1 MAPSSSSSSF
11 SSPVPYVLLFSSLLI
26 SAFLPS
32 RSCASQNLPA
42 ETAISVR
49 EILESA
55 REPEFFD
62 WMTNIRRRIHQN
74 PELAFEEYK
83 TSELIRSELDKLGIG
98 YSWPVAKTGVV
109 ATIGSGLGPFFALRA
124 DMDAL
129 PLQEMLDWEYK
140 SKESGKMHACGHDAH
155 VSMLLGAAKLL
166 QHRKSELKLVFQPG
180 EEGYGGAYHVLQE
193 GVLDDVLAIFAMH
206 VAPYLPT
213 GVIASRPGPV
223 LAASGQFL
231 VTITGK
237 GGHAAAPH
245 KTIDPVLPASLA
257 ILSLQQLVSRE
268 SDPLET
274 RVVSV
279 TFINAG
285 EAYNVIPE
293 TATFGGT
300 IRSMTTEGLSYLF
313 KRIKEVIE
321 TQVAVHRC
329 TATVDFLEK
338 KLMTYPATV
347 NDDGMYALAKLVGE
361 SLLGKDNVRV
371 SPQMMGAE
379 DFSFYSQK
387 MASVFISIGISN
399 ESMVPLHNVHSSYF
413 TLDEKTLPV
422 GAALHTAVA
431 MEFLRQHSSKS

>member
-1 MAPSSSSSSF
+1 MAPSSSSS

-62 WMTNIRRRIHQN
+62 WMTSIRRRIHQN

-109 ATIGSGLGPFFALRA
+109 ATIGSGLGQFFALRA

-155 VSMLLGAAKLL
+155 VTMLLGAAKLL

-180 EEGYGGAYHVLQE
+180 EEGHGGAYHVLQE

-213 GVIASRPGPV
+213 GVIASRPGRV
-223 LAASGQFL
+223 FAASGCFL

-268 SDPLET
+268 SDPLES

-313 KRIKEVIE
+313 KRIKEIIE

-338 KLMTYPATV
+338 KLMPYPATV

-371 SPQMMGAE
+371 SPQEMGAE

-387 MASVFISIGISN
+387 MASVIILIGIGN
-399 ESMVPLHNVHSSYF
+399 ESMVPLRNVHSSYF

-422 GAALHTAVA
+422 GAALHAAVA